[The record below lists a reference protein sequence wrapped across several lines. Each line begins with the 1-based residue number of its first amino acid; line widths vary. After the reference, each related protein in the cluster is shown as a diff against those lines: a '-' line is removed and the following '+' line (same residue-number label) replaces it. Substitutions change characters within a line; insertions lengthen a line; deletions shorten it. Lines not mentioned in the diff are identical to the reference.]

1 LHSVGTR
8 NRRIA
13 VLSVAGAGTQIGRRL
28 GQALMLVLVVFW
40 VRRNNVGCRELAS
53 GSGGAAASGGCRRQ
67 VTHQGAVVA
76 QETGAQNNQW
86 QLVQPMVR
94 TLIDS
99 EMQ

>member
-1 LHSVGTR
+1 
-8 NRRIA
+8 
-13 VLSVAGAGTQIGRRL
+13 
-28 GQALMLVLVVFW
+28 MLVLVVFW

-99 EMQ
+99 EKDAVEHGEVDSTRHMRGRG